1 MGLEPD
7 PVCAL
12 DGQLTSPQ
20 PETVDNITDFP
31 IYIYRADLQCL
42 LSKWRVGSNCFICF
56 QIILADECTEAE
68 GRAWHM
74 KHFACLECDR
84 QLGGQRYIMRDQRP
98 YCLDC
103 FDAMFAEYCDS
114 CGEPIGVDQGQMS
127 HEGQH
132 WHAAERCFCCH
143 TCRASLLGRPF
154 LPRKGAIYCSIACSK
169 GEPPTPSDSSGPQA
183 RPPRPPRPR
192 PPSSPTT
199 SLSPNILASP
209 AHRSLKSPTP
219 VRSPKMGRRALQ
231 RSPRPGLCA
240 SPMGSDTPPQ
250 EQCTARA
257 ELAYTHI
264 DEEAPCSTPG
274 VESIPP
280 SEPPE
285 SPPHS
290 PPPSPPPQPPSP
302 PPIPAQNHTKSL
314 DRVLMERE
322 PTNEEWHTQT
332 RDRRR
337 EPLQLESLAAALGWG
352 ETIEAQ
358 TASMPELPR
367 PPTIP
372 HELQHTPATSRGH
385 RGKANLSVRFQGD
398 DNRGFEGDNPDGSIV
413 EDVRHR
419 DYSGRREEDTCS
431 TCSSSSSS
439 DDLYSLPAR
448 KSCAG
453 VRIAYVP
460 NDTLAAA
467 RRARPQRPP
476 PRTAADDRCVIS

>member
-1 MGLEPD
+1 
-7 PVCAL
+7 
-12 DGQLTSPQ
+12 
-20 PETVDNITDFP
+20 
-31 IYIYRADLQCL
+31 
-42 LSKWRVGSNCFICF
+42 
-56 QIILADECTEAE
+56 
-68 GRAWHM
+68 
-74 KHFACLECDR
+74 
-84 QLGGQRYIMRDQRP
+84 
-98 YCLDC
+98 
-103 FDAMFAEYCDS
+103 MFAEYCDS

-143 TCRASLLGRPF
+143 TCRSSLLGRPF

-169 GEPPTPSDSSGPQA
+169 GEPPTPSDSSGPQT

-192 PPSSPTT
+192 PPPSPTT
-199 SLSPNILASP
+199 SLTQNIMSSPV
-209 AHRSLKSPTP
+209 HRSLKSPTP

-231 RSPRPGLCA
+231 RSPRPGLCS
-240 SPMGSDTPPQ
+240 SPMGSETPPPD
-250 EQCTARA
+250 QCTARA

-285 SPPHS
+285 SPPHT
-290 PPPSPPPQPPSP
+290 PPPSPPAQPPSP
-302 PPIPAQNHTKSL
+302 PSIPNQNMNHQHQNHPHQNHQQQNYQQQNNHLQHNGYQQQIELQQQINHQHQGSYQQHLNIQQQQQQQNSNQQQNGHQQQNLTKSL
-314 DRVLMERE
+314 DRVLLDRE
-322 PTNEEWHTQT
+322 PQNDDWHTT

-352 ETIEAQ
+352 EGVENAAQ
-358 TASMPELPR
+358 TSSMPELPR

-372 HELQHTPATSRGH
+372 QEIQMHNMPTTSSRGH

-398 DNRGFEGDNPDGSIV
+398 DNRGFEGDNPDGSIA

-419 DYSGRREEDTCS
+419 EFGCRREDDACS

-439 DDLYSLPAR
+439 DDLYSLPTR

-467 RRARPQRPP
+467 RRTRPQQTARPQRP
-476 PRTAADDRCVIS
+476 ADDRCVIS